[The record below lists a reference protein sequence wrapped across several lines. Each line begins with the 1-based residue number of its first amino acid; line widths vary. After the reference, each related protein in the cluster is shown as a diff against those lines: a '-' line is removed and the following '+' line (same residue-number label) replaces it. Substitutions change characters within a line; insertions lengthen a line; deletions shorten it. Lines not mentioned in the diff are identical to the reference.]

1 MRIMSLKL
9 YYHPLSSFCHKVL
22 IALYEADIPFETIL
36 VNLGDE
42 KSSAPF
48 RALWPI
54 GKFPLLR
61 DEARNCTVPES
72 TIIIGYLDAYYAG
85 GGRFV
90 PTDADQ
96 AWHVRLWDRFYD
108 HYVHY
113 PMQKA
118 VGDNLRP
125 ADKRDPFGV
134 DQAKAQLRKAFD
146 IAEEAMQSGSWA
158 AGKDFTLADCAAAPA
173 LFYANLVV
181 PFAQSHPKLA
191 AYLGRLMA
199 RPSYA
204 RALREAEPYFD
215 KFPME
220 PKPRL
225 AAA

>member
-1 MRIMSLKL
+1 MSLKL

-22 IALYEADIPFETIL
+22 IALYEADIAFEPIL

-42 KSSAPF
+42 TSSAPF
-48 RALWPI
+48 KALWPI

-61 DEARNCTVPES
+61 DEARDRTVPES
-72 TIIIGYLDAYYAG
+72 TVIIDYLDAYHA

-90 PTDADQ
+90 PADADS
-96 AWHVRLWDRFYD
+96 AWQVRFWDRFYD

-113 PMQKA
+113 PMQKI
-118 VGDNLRP
+118 VGDALRP
-125 ADKRDPFGV
+125 ADKRDPLGV
-134 DQAKAQLRKAFD
+134 EQAKTQIGKAYG
-146 IAEEAMQSGSWA
+146 IAEQAMQSRAWA
-158 AGKDFTLADCAAAPA
+158 AGDAFTMADCAAAPA
-173 LFYANLVV
+173 LFYADLVA
-181 PFAQSHPKLA
+181 PFSGTHKALA
-191 AYLGRLMA
+191 AYFDRLKA

-215 KFPME
+215 MYPLE